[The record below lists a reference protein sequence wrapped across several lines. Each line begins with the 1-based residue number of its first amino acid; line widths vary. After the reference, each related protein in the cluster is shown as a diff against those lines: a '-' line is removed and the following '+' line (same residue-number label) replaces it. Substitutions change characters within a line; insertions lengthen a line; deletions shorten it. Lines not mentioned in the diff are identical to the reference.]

1 MPVSTIKQNLIWH
14 FWAMKEKKKMLERIK
29 IIILERILTYLTN
42 YLANINSFLKLLLVN
57 YYFWNYYLQIGNAFQ
72 VLCRAVNVDCF

>member
-14 FWAMKEKKKMLERIK
+14 FWAMTEKKKMLERIK

-57 YYFWNYYLQIGNAFQ
+57 YYLQIGNVFQ
-72 VLCRAVNVDCF
+72 VLCGAVYVDCF